1 MPDRE
6 RSEIDRR
13 LQEREA
19 RRAKHPPRPQR
30 PSQDEEESRDWWA
43 IGKAL
48 SIGCALVIVV
58 LGLLIWDGRLPEKFF
73 TVGKITEL
81 DFKNLVR
88 RDTPNQY
95 LMCTNQLCNA
105 YIDDLPPIY
114 GANVFEVRKAWET
127 LVQGEPRVR
136 ELHRNADGT
145 QIDYV
150 QRSAFWRFPDIIT
163 IRFIAVGERKTTLA
177 IYSRSVYGAG
187 DLGVN
192 KARIRDWIG
201 KLNGMLPLG

>member
-6 RSEIDRR
+6 RSEMERR

-19 RRAKHPPRPQR
+19 RRAKLPRQPRP
-30 PSQDEEESRDWWA
+30 PAAEDESHDWAAW
-43 IGKAL
+43 KAFG
-48 SIGCALVIVV
+48 IGCLLLVLVAAV
-58 LGLLIWDGRLPEKFF
+58 LIWDGRLPERFF
-73 TVGKITEL
+73 SVGKVSEL

-114 GANVFEVRKAWET
+114 GANVFEVRKAWEIM
-127 LVQGEPRVR
+127 LRGEPRVK
-136 ELHRNADGT
+136 ELQRNADAT

-163 IRFIAVGERKTTLA
+163 IRFIASGERKTTIA
-177 IYSRSVYGAG
+177 IYSRSVYGQG
-187 DLGVN
+187 DFGVN
-192 KARIRDWIG
+192 KARIRAWIA
-201 KLNGMLPLG
+201 KLNSMLPLG

>member
-1 MPDRE
+1 ME
-6 RSEIDRR
+6 RR

-19 RRAKHPPRPQR
+19 RRAKGSPRPPRSSP
-30 PSQDEEESRDWWA
+30 DEDESRDWWA

-48 SIGCALVIVV
+48 GAGCGLVILV
-58 LGLLIWDGRLPEKFF
+58 LGLLIWDGRLPEHFF
-73 TVGKITEL
+73 TVGKVSEL

-95 LMCTNQLCNA
+95 LMCANQLCTA

-114 GANVFEVRKAWET
+114 GAPVDEVRAAWEEM
-127 LVQGEPRVR
+127 LSREPRVK
-136 ELHRNADGT
+136 ELHRDLQAT

-150 QRSAFWRFPDIIT
+150 QRSAVWRFPDIIT
-163 IRFIAVGERKTTLA
+163 IRFIAIGDKKTTIA
-177 IYSRSVYGAG
+177 IYSRSIYGAG
-187 DLGVN
+187 DFGVN
-192 KARIRDWIG
+192 KTRIRDWIS

>member
-6 RSEIDRR
+6 RNEMARR

-19 RRAKHPPRPQR
+19 RRARRPALPRPEV
-30 PSQDEEESRDWWA
+30 EEAGGLTVWKALA
-43 IGKAL
+43 IGC
-48 SIGCALVIVV
+48 GLVIVV
-58 LGLLIWDGRLPEKFF
+58 TGLLLWDGRVPERFF
-73 TVGKITEL
+73 AVGQVSQL

-88 RDTPNQY
+88 RDRPNQY

-114 GANVFEVRKAWET
+114 GATIDETRAAWEEM
-127 LVQGEPRVR
+127 LSREPRVK
-136 ELHRNADGT
+136 ELHRDLQGT

-150 QRSAFWRFPDIIT
+150 QRSAFWKFPDIIT
-163 IRFIAVGERKTTLA
+163 IRFIPIGEKKTTIA

-187 DLGVN
+187 DFGVN
-192 KARIRDWIG
+192 KARIRDWVA
-201 KLNGMLPLG
+201 KLNAMLPLG

>member
-1 MPDRE
+1 ME
-6 RSEIDRR
+6 RR

-19 RRAKHPPRPQR
+19 RRAKGPPRPR
-30 PSQDEEESRDWWA
+30 PPQDEDESRDWAAW
-43 IGKAL
+43 KAFGV
-48 SIGCALVIVV
+48 GCVLLVLVAALLV
-58 LGLLIWDGRLPEKFF
+58 WDGRLPERVF
-73 TVGKITEL
+73 TVGKVSEL

-88 RDTPNQY
+88 RNTPNQY

-114 GANVFEVRKAWET
+114 GANVLEVRKAWET
-127 LVQGEPRVR
+127 LLQGEPRVK
-136 ELHRNADGT
+136 ELHRNMDAT

-163 IRFIAVGERKTTLA
+163 IRFIAVGEKKTTVA
-177 IYSRSVYGAG
+177 IYSRSVYGQG
-187 DLGVN
+187 DFGVN
-192 KARIRDWIG
+192 KERIRDWIG